1 RARAVPGGGAVR
13 VRHAAQR
20 RTGAAAVH
28 RHRVRTRLLAAADA
42 VRADGGGVP
51 LRLPAGIPVAAGADA
66 RGLGRPLPAPLRL
79 TGAQSRSGAG
89 RSGYAWGMDAS
100 GQAERARA
108 LVGWRLLALL
118 YDALPVLALW
128 MLVSAAFTAGY
139 TFLGHHDPRE
149 NIAPFSLLWWLLW
162 LACWLVA
169 GAYATASWR
178 RGGQTLGMR
187 PWRLRMVGADG
198 GAPAWR
204 ALAVRY
210 AVGTLSLLAAGLGF
224 WWAWLDRDRLAWHD
238 RASGTRL
245 QRLPKRPRGG

>member
-1 RARAVPGGGAVR
+1 MDTGG
-13 VRHAAQR
+13 
-20 RTGAAAVH
+20 
-28 RHRVRTRLLAAADA
+28 
-42 VRADGGGVP
+42 
-51 LRLPAGIPVAAGADA
+51 
-66 RGLGRPLPAPLRL
+66 
-79 TGAQSRSGAG
+79 QS
-89 RSGYAWGMDAS
+89 
-100 GQAERARA
+100 ERARA